1 MKKRVL
7 SAALWFY
14 VTWYACNIL
23 GAFAGITLP
32 GLLFGIAA
40 GALVLALPVV
50 RGQSVATAAVTPA
63 QTATRIAAE
72 G

>member
-23 GAFAGITLP
+23 GAFAGLALP

-40 GALVLALPVV
+40 GAFVLALPVV
-50 RGQSVATAAVTPA
+50 RGQAATPA
-63 QTATRIAAE
+63 PASVNSPQAVAAE